1 MNGVRYYASLVLFV
15 ILCLMDV
22 TFASSLLAVI
32 GDGAG
37 PVIATLIFLVPLLF
51 ATKKCYSYHK
61 KIASNKTPAVKPVR
75 VYSEDESDEPIGYV
89 EKRQPEYEITYTD
102 SDGETSTRKISVLSF
117 DGRAIDAFCFLRNEK
132 RTFYVPRISECI
144 DISAGEVIGGD
155 LQQFFADKF
164 NLKLK
169 PCDVYD
175 FEKWASKSYSSVPEL
190 PSDLHGFELNE
201 KIRMTIVTY
210 KEGFINDDFLCDRV
224 MSSSY
229 DIDQFYIM
237 MSDSKGEHYS
247 VGLSKIVSVDGVKNF
262 GKYLEEK
269 FYASDVGKTS
279 VLLQKYSAELFVL
292 VYLGRADASLTA
304 AKRNIICEYLNGIG
318 AATSE
323 DIVARACR
331 RIKID
336 TAEFKKIVDK
346 FSKVIPEDRKKAF
359 VDAAELV
366 VGGRSK
372 AKPFG
377 LAGLQYIESK
387 IKI

>member
-1 MNGVRYYASLVLFV
+1 MTKTLKRLAGL
-15 ILCLMDV
+15 
-22 TFASSLLAVI
+22 LLAAMMVMS
-32 GDGAG
+32 
-37 PVIATLIFLVPLLF
+37 FL
-51 ATKKCYSYHK
+51 
-61 KIASNKTPAVKPVR
+61 PALA
-75 VYSEDESDEPIGYV
+75 EGEEPIV
-89 EKRQPEYEITYTD
+89 ITV
-102 SDGETSTRKISVLSF
+102 G
-117 DGRAIDAFCFLRNEK
+117 GRNEYG
-132 RTFYVPRISECI
+132 T
-144 DISAGEVIGGD
+144 
-155 LQQFFADKF
+155 
-164 NLKLK
+164 
-169 PCDVYD
+169 DV
-175 FEKWASKSYSSVPEL
+175 
-190 PSDLHGFELNE
+190 NE
-201 KIRMTIVTY
+201 YLYM
-210 KEGFINDDFLCDRV
+210 
-224 MSSSY
+224 
-229 DIDQFYIM
+229 
-237 MSDSKGEHYS
+237 
-247 VGLSKIVSVDGVKNF
+247 
-262 GKYLEEK
+262 KYLEEK